1 MKINWKVRAN
11 NWVWWAQVICAI
23 VLPLIVG
30 TGAKWEE
37 MTSWAL
43 LGKTLFEAI
52 KNPVVVV
59 SMIVSLWTSI
69 TDPTT
74 KGIGDSKQAMTYIV
88 PKDDA

>member
-1 MKINWKVRAN
+1 MNINWKVRSN

-43 LGKTLFEAI
+43 LGKTLLEAL

-59 SMIVSLWTSI
+59 SMIVSLWTAI

-74 KGIGDSKQAMTYIV
+74 KGLGDSEQAMTYV
-88 PKDDA
+88 KPKE

>member
-1 MKINWKVRAN
+1 MNINWKVRTN

-43 LGKTLFEAI
+43 LGKTLLEAL

-59 SMIVSLWTSI
+59 SMIASLWTAI

-74 KGIGDSKQAMTYIV
+74 KGIGDSEQAMTYV
-88 PKDDA
+88 KPKE